1 MIEFLIPAI
10 EKPTKGNRMIRY
22 IIKIIISAVLIV
34 IISEI
39 GKRASFWGG
48 LIASLPITSLLAII
62 WLYIDTGD
70 RKKVSNLS
78 INIFWFVL
86 PSLLF
91 FVTLP
96 FFVSKLGWNVYL
108 SIALSSSITMF
119 GYYIM
124 AAILSKFGI
133 KI

>member
-1 MIEFLIPAI
+1 
-10 EKPTKGNRMIRY
+10 MIRY
-22 IIKIIISAVLIV
+22 ILKILISAVLIA
-34 IISEI
+34 IISEVS
-39 GKRASFWGG
+39 KRASFWGG

-62 WLYIDTGD
+62 WLYLDTGD
-70 RKKVSNLS
+70 RERVSNLS

-124 AAILSKFGI
+124 AAILSKFGT

>member
-1 MIEFLIPAI
+1 
-10 EKPTKGNRMIRY
+10 MIRY
-22 IIKIIISAVLIV
+22 VIKIIISAILIV

-39 GKRASFWGG
+39 SKRASFWGG

-70 RKKVSNLS
+70 REKVSKLS

-91 FVTLP
+91 FITLP
-96 FFVSKLGWNVYL
+96 IFITKLGWNVYL
-108 SIALSSSITMF
+108 SIILSSGITMA
-119 GYYIM
+119 GYYLM
-124 AAILSKFGI
+124 AAFLAKFGI

>member
-10 EKPTKGNRMIRY
+10 EKPTKGNHMIRY

>member
-1 MIEFLIPAI
+1 ML
-10 EKPTKGNRMIRY
+10 RY
-22 IIKIIISAVLIV
+22 VIKIIISAILIV

-39 GKRASFWGG
+39 SKRASFWGG

-70 RKKVSNLS
+70 REKVSKLS

-91 FVTLP
+91 FITLP
-96 FFVSKLGWNVYL
+96 FFITKLGWNVYL
-108 SIALSSSITMF
+108 SIALSSGITMF
-119 GYYIM
+119 GYYLM
-124 AAILSKFGI
+124 AALLAKFGI

>member
-1 MIEFLIPAI
+1 M
-10 EKPTKGNRMIRY
+10 RY
-22 IIKIIISAVLIV
+22 FIKIILSAVLIV
-34 IISEI
+34 LISEI
-39 GKRASFWGG
+39 SKRTSFWGG

-70 RKKVSNLS
+70 KEKVSKLS

-91 FVTLP
+91 FITLP
-96 FFVSKLGWNVYL
+96 FFITKLGWNVYF
-108 SIALSSSITMF
+108 SIAVSSGITMF
-119 GYYIM
+119 GYYLM
-124 AAILSKFGI
+124 AALLAKYGI

>member
-1 MIEFLIPAI
+1 
-10 EKPTKGNRMIRY
+10 MIRY
-22 IIKIIISAVLIV
+22 FIKILISAVLIV

-39 GKRASFWGG
+39 SKRTSFWGG

-78 INIFWFVL
+78 TNIFWFVL

-91 FVTLP
+91 FITLP
-96 FFVSKLGWNVYL
+96 FFISKLGWNVYL
-108 SIALSSSITMF
+108 SIVLSSAITMF
-119 GYYIM
+119 GYYVM
-124 AAILSKFGI
+124 ATILSKFGI

>member
-1 MIEFLIPAI
+1 
-10 EKPTKGNRMIRY
+10 MIRY
-22 IIKIIISAVLIV
+22 FFKILVSAVLIV

-39 GKRASFWGG
+39 SKRTSFWGG

-86 PSLLF
+86 PSLIF
-91 FVTLP
+91 FVTSP
-96 FFVSKLGWNVYL
+96 FFISKLGWNVYL
-108 SIALSSSITMF
+108 SIALSSGITMF
-119 GYYIM
+119 GYYLM
-124 AAILSKFGI
+124 AAVLSKFGI

>member
-1 MIEFLIPAI
+1 ML
-10 EKPTKGNRMIRY
+10 RY
-22 IIKIIISAVLIV
+22 IVKIIISAILIV

-39 GKRASFWGG
+39 SKRASFWGG

-91 FVTLP
+91 FVALP
-96 FFVSKLGWNVYL
+96 FFITKLGWNVYL
-108 SIALSSSITMF
+108 SIAISSGITMF

-124 AAILSKFGI
+124 AAILAKFGI

>member
-1 MIEFLIPAI
+1 MIKYLV
-10 EKPTKGNRMIRY
+10 KV
-22 IIKIIISAVLIV
+22 IISAILIV

-39 GKRASFWGG
+39 SKRTSFWGG

-62 WLYIDTGD
+62 WLYMDTGN
-70 RKKVSNLS
+70 RQKVSDLS
-78 INIFWFVL
+78 LNIFWFVL

-96 FFVSKLGWNVYL
+96 FFISKLGWNVYF
-108 SIALSSSITMF
+108 SIALSSGITMF
-119 GYYIM
+119 GYFIM
-124 AAILSKFGI
+124 ATILSKFGI